1 MEKEMFE
8 KIKSL
13 YFSDDLNRSLAKEL
27 LKALG
32 ENYELNE
39 MFEIGYFFNCDLTNQ
54 KIYNDLSRWV
64 FENCTIRN
72 CSFEVEI
79 FVDSLIL
86 IDSKFEDCHFNCLQ
100 VMNAKIDND
109 FLSGTFNN
117 CKFDEIEIY
126 KCTITQIPDFFNDAK
141 LKFEESDFEGMGKE
155 IDPDL
160 YYISCKF
167 FDCDFS
173 NKHLDWLIL
182 AECQFIN
189 CLFVDSTLTWR
200 YDFYDL
206 CLWGDFRGATF
217 YGNFEIN
224 GEVVG
229 ADFSESNLYSES
241 YESMKGVVLPRDLDQ
256 WFIGNS
262 YDFSETCFGSLPL
275 MDLVFDYLFLYDVN
289 FSCADLEGAIFI
301 DCELDGANFEEANL
315 EGAVFLNCDLSDTNF
330 DDANMVDT
338 TFKDCFDVKEI
349 QRDSNYELIDGNE
362 IEEVTYVP
370 LKLKEGYFLDSVL
383 LFDDFDDYCF
393 FEFDFSG
400 KYMDFVSFK
409 NADLSFANFSNCILK
424 DVDFTGANLSYANFN
439 NAILINVVFED
450 AVLDAVLFDDFYE
463 PVLIETYNEIDDEFD
478 DDDNYIEELDWED
491 L

>member
-1 MEKEMFE
+1 MFE

-13 YFSDDLNRSLAKEL
+13 YFSDDLNSLLAKEL
-27 LKALG
+27 LKAQG
-32 ENYELNE
+32 QNYELSE

-126 KCTITQIPDFFNDAK
+126 KCTITQIPDFFNDAHRS
-141 LKFEESDFEGMGKE
+141 FEETFFYGMRVE
-155 IDPDL
+155 IDNE
-160 YYISCKF
+160 IHWNCIF
-167 FDCDFS
+167 NNCNFS

-182 AECQFIN
+182 AECQFDN
-189 CLFVDSTLTWR
+189 CIFVGSTLSWHHHSDELR
-200 YDFYDL
+200 L
-206 CLWGDFRGATF
+206 SGDFTGATF
-217 YGNFEIN
+217 NGNFEIN

-229 ADFSESNLYSES
+229 ADFSESNFYSEDCK
-241 YESMKGVVLPRDLDQ
+241 SMKGVVLPRDIDQ
-256 WFIGNS
+256 YFIDS
-262 YDFSETCFGSLPL
+262 AYDLSETYFGSVPL
-275 MDLVFDYLFLYDVN
+275 MDLVFDYLFLYDVD
-289 FSCADLEGAIFI
+289 FSGADLEGAIFI
-301 DCELDGANFEEANL
+301 DCELDGANFEGANL
-315 EGAVFLNCDLSDTNF
+315 EGAVFLSCDLSDTNF
-330 DDANMVDT
+330 EDANMVDT
-338 TFKDCFDVKEI
+338 AFKDCFDVKEI
-349 QRDSNYELIDGNE
+349 QRDSNYELIEGNE

-383 LFDDFDDYCF
+383 LFNDFDDYCF

-424 DVDFTGANLSYANFN
+424 DVDFTGANLSYANFS

-450 AVLDAVLFDDFYE
+450 AVLDAALFDDFYE

-478 DDDNYIEELDWED
+478 DDDDIVELDWED